1 MKCLFPSI
9 KLLLSSLILIAFA
22 SSTSASSSAA
32 NNILLLVT
40 DDQDVVLQSF
50 DYMPNVERLLK
61 DQGVLFNNG
70 FVHTPVCCPSRS
82 SILTGRYLH
91 RSLIHNNSVSGGCY
105 STDWK
110 EKIEPYH
117 TFAVHAQ
124 AAGYTTVFMGKY
136 LNQYH
141 SDVPKGWDYWYGL
154 EGNSRY
160 YNYTMVS
167 KTPTQPTPIKH
178 QHNDTYPNDY
188 LPLVLQNI
196 STHLLEK
203 ELGPNNGDGKP
214 WLMVICWPTAH
225 GPFQPEPKYKDT
237 KKDLQAP
244 RTINFNTEQVYQNQ
258 KHWLL
263 RQLHTMSNATI
274 EQIDTIYHHRIE
286 ALITVDNHVNKLF
299 EQITSNHQQEENDD
313 DDSRDTTVI
322 YTSDNGFQFGQHRLA
337 IDKRHLYEHD
347 IRVPF
352 VVRTITSRSSD
363 TEAIDG
369 NNHNNK
375 VSDKIIANID
385 IAPTILDIVKDN
397 VIGNNTLQQQL
408 EQAIQDMDGLSFW
421 KYLQKQ
427 KNQDNSDNAFHTD
440 DDDDDDLFS
449 RRHDMLITYH
459 GEGFSPCGLGECP
472 PPYDDIWYMPDAW
485 NNTYHCVRTL
495 VTSTTTTEEGRGNEN
510 NETKNE
516 NSIYC
521 IFHDDEQF
529 VEYYDLQSNPYQLNN
544 DYTSLDQWQIQR
556 YEKRLQELLQ

>member
-1 MKCLFPSI
+1 
-9 KLLLSSLILIAFA
+9 
-22 SSTSASSSAA
+22 
-32 NNILLLVT
+32 
-40 DDQDVVLQSF
+40 
-50 DYMPNVERLLK
+50 
-61 DQGVLFNNG
+61 
-70 FVHTPVCCPSRS
+70 
-82 SILTGRYLH
+82 
-91 RSLIHNNSVSGGCY
+91 
-105 STDWK
+105 
-110 EKIEPYH
+110 
-117 TFAVHAQ
+117 
-124 AAGYTTVFMGKY
+124 MGKY

-160 YNYTMVS
+160 YNYTIVS
-167 KTPTQPTPIKH
+167 KTPTQPAPVKH
-178 QHNDTYPNDY
+178 QHNDSYPNDY

-196 STHLLEK
+196 STHLLET
-203 ELGPNNGDGKP
+203 ELGSNNGDGKP

-225 GPFQPEPKYKDT
+225 GPFQPEPQYKDT
-237 KKDLQAP
+237 MKELRAP

-286 ALITVDNHVNKLF
+286 ALITVDNHVGKLF
-299 EQITSNHQQEENDD
+299 EQITSNQKGDND
-313 DDSRDTTVI
+313 RDTTII

-352 VVRTITSRSSD
+352 VARTVTSSS
-363 TEAIDG
+363 
-369 NNHNNK
+369 NNNMNENNSSNSSNSNNNK
-375 VSDKIIANID
+375 FSDKIIANID
-385 IAPTILDIVKDN
+385 IAPTILDIVKEN
-397 VIGNNTLQQQL
+397 VIGNNTIQQQL
-408 EQAIQDMDGLSFW
+408 KEAIKSMDGLSFW

-427 KNQDNSDNAFHTD
+427 HRQGSNHHGNDNDI
-440 DDDDDDLFS
+440 DDLFS

-459 GEGFSPCGLGECP
+459 GEGFSPCGLAECP

-485 NNTYHCVRTL
+485 NNTYHCVRTV
-495 VTSTTTTEEGRGNEN
+495 VTLTTTEEGKYETD
-510 NETKNE
+510 ETKNE

-521 IFHDDEQF
+521 IFDDDEHF

-544 DYTSLDQWQIQR
+544 DYTSLDRWQIQR